1 MILAERTP
9 ERDPLRLG
17 PFFFSAR
24 GRVEQNGI
32 ARRASHKPSAIEAE
46 VGSSLRNIAQCQPA
60 QDPVA
65 LDRVKTTVDTVAHI
79 VKKRR
84 QRFPD
89 ARSVVPMPA
98 STRHPREQTATKES
112 LGIDNVAVLAGPDS
126 TETLANLSHS
136 GRRQNRL
143 SPAPPCDRD
152 NFGGGWM

>member
-84 QRFPD
+84 QRLPD
-89 ARSVVPMPA
+89 ARSVVPMPP
-98 STRHPREQTATKES
+98 STRHPREQTATHDP
-112 LGIDNVAVLAGPDS
+112 LAPHNLAVPPPPDP
-126 TETLANLSHS
+126 TDPL
-136 GRRQNRL
+136 
-143 SPAPPCDRD
+143 
-152 NFGGGWM
+152 